1 LQARYKKDPAQI
13 SGGNMKALTT
23 QIAERKAWL
32 IENHKCVVADF
43 SPLTFYRE
51 NGELDEEK
59 TLSAINKYS
68 KSKGFKESVEIRES
82 GKKITRNNGSSREIT
97 ETSVSRD
104 ERILHVMADSRFS
117 YREACFLI
125 GETPERDAKQPA
137 SITESIAK
145 RWKKYAPW
153 ISTKDAN
160 TLAEM
165 GKLP

>member
-1 LQARYKKDPAQI
+1 
-13 SGGNMKALTT
+13 MKALTT

-82 GKKITRNNGSSREIT
+82 RITRNNGSSQFT
-97 ETSVSRD
+97 ENNTKSRD
-104 ERILHVMADSRFS
+104 ERVIRFMES
-117 YREACFLI
+117 GSMNYREACFLI

-137 SITESIAK
+137 SITESLIAK
-145 RWKKYAPW
+145 WKKYAPW
-153 ISTKDAN
+153 ITEKDARK
-160 TLAEM
+160 LAEM
-165 GKLP
+165 GKTP